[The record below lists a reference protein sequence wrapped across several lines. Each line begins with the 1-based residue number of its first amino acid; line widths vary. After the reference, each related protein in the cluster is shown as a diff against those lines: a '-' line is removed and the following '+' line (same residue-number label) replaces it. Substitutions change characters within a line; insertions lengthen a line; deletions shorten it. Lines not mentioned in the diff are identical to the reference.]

1 MLLDLNTMFYFCNDF
16 RCLGCEF
23 VELFMDRKVGVVLRE
38 ERALVEVQEEG
49 IPPLE
54 ITIFNQG

>member
-16 RCLGCEF
+16 RCLGCDF
-23 VELFMDRKVGVVLRE
+23 VELFIDQKVGVVLKG

-49 IPPLE
+49 IPPPLLK
-54 ITIFNQG
+54 